1 MKADPGYFGPDS
13 MMWKVNKE
21 ITVLFG
27 GARALLMHAAHP
39 LIAAGARQTSFY
51 QRDPW
56 KRLIRTLS
64 LQNSVT
70 FGTKEEADESAH
82 RINKLHEVIKGTD
95 EVSGGY
101 YDALDHE
108 QLLWVHACLQI
119 SSIYFY
125 EKTVKKLTTE
135 EKDLYHK
142 ENTVAAEM
150 VLVDPKQMP
159 TTHEGLKQWVI
170 EKSKEKPFDKVLF
183 GLGIR
188 FVGETVAKK
197 LAKRFG
203 SIDSLK
209 KASLEELIQT
219 EDIGERIAKSL
230 VAYFSDPKNQD
241 LLSQL
246 QIFGLQLEL
255 KLTTLALHSQ
265 FSGKRFVV
273 SGVFESFSR
282 EDLKKEIEDLG
293 GIIASSISSKTDYLV
308 AGEGIGPSKKAK
320 AEQLGIPL
328 LNELEYMQL
337 KQ

>member
-13 MMWKVNKE
+13 MMWKVNME

-95 EVSGGY
+95 EISGGY

-135 EKDLYHK
+135 EKDLYHR
-142 ENTVAAEM
+142 ENTLAAEM
-150 VLVDPKQMP
+150 VLIDSKKMP

-170 EKSKEKPFDKVLF
+170 DKSKEKDYLMM
-183 GLGIR
+183 
-188 FVGETVAKK
+188 TDVAKDVFDIIVGGPVPTHIK
-197 LAKRFG
+197 SIWPFISFTAFNTLPKEFKDIYGIKETKFKSILVSFNLAM
-203 SIDSLK
+203 LK
-209 KASLEELIQT
+209 YTRPFLPPFFRLIAPARWAKQ
-219 EDIGERIAKSL
+219 RITRKPNLKFKDKSR
-230 VAYFSDPKNQD
+230 
-241 LLSQL
+241 
-246 QIFGLQLEL
+246 I
-255 KLTTLALHSQ
+255 
-265 FSGKRFVV
+265 
-273 SGVFESFSR
+273 
-282 EDLKKEIEDLG
+282 
-293 GIIASSISSKTDYLV
+293 
-308 AGEGIGPSKKAK
+308 
-320 AEQLGIPL
+320 
-328 LNELEYMQL
+328 
-337 KQ
+337 

>member
-170 EKSKEKPFDKVLF
+170 EKSKEKDYLMM
-183 GLGIR
+183 
-188 FVGETVAKK
+188 TDVAKDVYE
-197 LAKRFG
+197 
-203 SIDSLK
+203 I
-209 KASLEELIQT
+209 
-219 EDIGERIAKSL
+219 IGGGPVPTHIKPIWPFIAFTAFNTL
-230 VAYFSDPKNQD
+230 PKE
-241 LLSQL
+241 
-246 QIFGLQLEL
+246 F
-255 KLTTLALHSQ
+255 
-265 FSGKRFVV
+265 
-273 SGVFESFSR
+273 
-282 EDLKKEIEDLG
+282 KEIY
-293 GIIASSISSKTDYLV
+293 GIKETKFKSALVSINLAMLKYTR
-308 AGEGIGPSKKAK
+308 
-320 AEQLGIPL
+320 PL
-328 LNELEYMQL
+328 LPPFFRLIAPARWAKQRITRKPNL
-337 KQ
+337 KFKDKSRI

>member
-170 EKSKEKPFDKVLF
+170 EKSKEKDYLMM
-183 GLGIR
+183 
-188 FVGETVAKK
+188 TDVAKDVYE
-197 LAKRFG
+197 
-203 SIDSLK
+203 I
-209 KASLEELIQT
+209 
-219 EDIGERIAKSL
+219 IGGGPVPTHIKPIWPFIAFTAFNTL
-230 VAYFSDPKNQD
+230 PKE
-241 LLSQL
+241 
-246 QIFGLQLEL
+246 F
-255 KLTTLALHSQ
+255 
-265 FSGKRFVV
+265 
-273 SGVFESFSR
+273 
-282 EDLKKEIEDLG
+282 KEIY
-293 GIIASSISSKTDYLV
+293 GINETKFKSALV
-308 AGEGIGPSKKAK
+308 SFNLAMLKYTR
-320 AEQLGIPL
+320 PL
-328 LNELEYMQL
+328 LPPFFRLIAPARWAKQRITRKPNL
-337 KQ
+337 KFKDKSRI